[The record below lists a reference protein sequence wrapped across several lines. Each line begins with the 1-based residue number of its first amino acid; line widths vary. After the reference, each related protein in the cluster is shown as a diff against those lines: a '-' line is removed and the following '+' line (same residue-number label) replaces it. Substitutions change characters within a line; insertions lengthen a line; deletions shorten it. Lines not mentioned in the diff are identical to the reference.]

1 MFAIILVIHP
11 SLSLN
16 ISQKLS
22 NLHLYSDILRG
33 GFCFQLDRLHRKSV
47 HYILTS
53 RFFVFEG
60 QLWVAFPYGF
70 FIHESLA
77 FWTNL
82 NSIMFRVF
90 IVRFNQSFWLKLYF
104 LRPFF
109 FETTNTR
116 FWCVDVLFSNCASL
130 SFRTLTCCFT
140 WKEGY
145 LFLQPPYWAI
155 QFPIHFSI
163 VISYAVFYL
172 YRFCSDYN
180 SSELL
185 NVAGSHSCEEM
196 SPSDP
201 FLEDF
206 YWENLSKSSSPS
218 GLESQRRWIN
228 LQRTHIEN
236 MYSFLYLFTTTLID
250 C

>member
-104 LRPFF
+104 FETFF
-109 FETTNTR
+109 FLRQQTHV
-116 FWCVDVLFSNCASL
+116 FGVLMSCFPVGHLWVLELWLAVLPERKDMYSTANIL
-130 SFRTLTCCFT
+130 SITF
-140 WKEGY
+140 
-145 LFLQPPYWAI
+145 
-155 QFPIHFSI
+155 
-163 VISYAVFYL
+163 
-172 YRFCSDYN
+172 
-180 SSELL
+180 
-185 NVAGSHSCEEM
+185 SHSFFNSHLLC
-196 SPSDP
+196 S
-201 FLEDF
+201 L
-206 YWENLSKSSSPS
+206 
-218 GLESQRRWIN
+218 
-228 LQRTHIEN
+228 
-236 MYSFLYLFTTTLID
+236 LFVQVFFWL
-250 C
+250 